1 MCCGFS
7 GFRANF
13 SAGAS
18 EGKSHPIPLIRAEEL
33 GSALRPSSKQL
44 ATAGRHS
51 LSLCPVYPVQNLGE
65 NAAKSGFKKIKT
77 LQKCLWSNTP
87 SCWWDCF
94 LREQPHTYL
103 AMPFTVPRGFLTP
116 RGPLK
121 QPRIPVHFTS
131 AQPKQRLAKQ
141 NIVPLSPLKENSAAG
156 CTSSSFGA
164 EFLVLV

>member
-18 EGKSHPIPLIRAEEL
+18 EGKSHPIPVIRAEEL

-51 LSLCPVYPVQNLGE
+51 LSLCLVYRCKIWVKMLQNL
-65 NAAKSGFKKIKT
+65 ALKKIKM
-77 LQKCLWSNTP
+77 LQKRLWSNTP
-87 SCWWDCF
+87 SCWWECF
-94 LREQPHTYL
+94 LREQPHTYP

-116 RGPLK
+116 RAPLK
-121 QPRIPVHFTS
+121 QPQIPVHFTS

-141 NIVPLSPLKENSAAG
+141 NIVPL
-156 CTSSSFGA
+156 
-164 EFLVLV
+164 